1 MSRRRISVATAG
13 ALLAMTSTLA
23 QAGPE
28 TSLLYLEPVD
38 WPKQSTVQRLA
49 LASDFMRIFCTDQT
63 MPAALLVECLDGDR
77 TNGPMFERAIACVA
91 SRRR

>member
-1 MSRRRISVATAG
+1 MSERCISIVTVS
-13 ALLAMTSTLA
+13 ALLVITSAFA

-28 TSLLYLEPVD
+28 TSLLYLEPAD
-38 WPKQSTVQRLA
+38 WPRQSAVQRTA
-49 LASDFMRIFCTDQT
+49 LAADFMRIFCTDQT
-63 MPAALLVECLDGDR
+63 MPAALLVDCLDKDG